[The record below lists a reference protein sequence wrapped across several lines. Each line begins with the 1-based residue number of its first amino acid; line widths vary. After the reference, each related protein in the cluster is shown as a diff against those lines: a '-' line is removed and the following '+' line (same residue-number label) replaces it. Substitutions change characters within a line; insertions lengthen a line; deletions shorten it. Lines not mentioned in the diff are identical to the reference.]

1 MQGKRRL
8 LHDNF
13 AGNDKVCFLLDRVE
27 CEDSF
32 YLYDEGG
39 MKCLGGHYIY
49 YEKNA
54 DMQSYMAL
62 HIEENDVPEDYNQ
75 SRKRSINAKVHKIF
89 FDQGEKQEKVSSNE
103 YGLAEYIGI
112 KKEEKKQSDVLQKR
126 KRLPAFAYSASTF
139 MLLAVLLGTVAV
151 MNASGQLKELKH
163 TISGM
168 GAGKETKVTIDG
180 TAKIVDVAGNVEPT
194 KKTGDSLYSISL
206 KMYGNISMIDSIK
219 KTNNITDED
228 YIKEGETILLP

>member
-1 MQGKRRL
+1 
-8 LHDNF
+8 
-13 AGNDKVCFLLDRVE
+13 
-27 CEDSF
+27 
-32 YLYDEGG
+32 
-39 MKCLGGHYIY
+39 
-49 YEKNA
+49 
-54 DMQSYMAL
+54 
-62 HIEENDVPEDYNQ
+62 
-75 SRKRSINAKVHKIF
+75 
-89 FDQGEKQEKVSSNE
+89 
-103 YGLAEYIGI
+103 
-112 KKEEKKQSDVLQKR
+112 
-126 KRLPAFAYSASTF
+126 